1 MPHKW
6 LDTPRSDVSCNRTP
20 WHLISSYP
28 RYRSHQCNNE
38 LGTRKTKAALSPPP
52 PTPHSVTTCLIN
64 IYHRHRVRLRLFISR
79 SQEVNKG
86 DNSLDRTKQKWH
98 NKKEREINE
107 LSYHSTK
114 GFPRIERV
122 FPRTWV
128 AAYISSAS
136 RLEWQSNIVEAI
148 SYEFIYNWKDGGSV
162 TSKTHLNC
170 TSQKYSDEL
179 CLLIDGKLKLI
190 PGVRP
195 GDLKCWAHAI
205 MNIFKSSK
213 RDSFMKETWSD
224 WWTFCHESIFP
235 WLLSN

>member
-1 MPHKW
+1 MLIFSRNDDDAFAMPHKW

-38 LGTRKTKAALSPPP
+38 LGTRKTKAALSPPPP

-136 RLEWQSNIVEAI
+136 RLEWQSNIGEAI
-148 SYEFIYNWKDGGSV
+148 TYEFIYNWNNGGSV
-162 TSKTHLNC
+162 TLKTQTNC
-170 TSQKYSDEL
+170 SSQNY
-179 CLLIDGKLKLI
+179 
-190 PGVRP
+190 
-195 GDLKCWAHAI
+195 
-205 MNIFKSSK
+205 
-213 RDSFMKETWSD
+213 
-224 WWTFCHESIFP
+224 
-235 WLLSN
+235 